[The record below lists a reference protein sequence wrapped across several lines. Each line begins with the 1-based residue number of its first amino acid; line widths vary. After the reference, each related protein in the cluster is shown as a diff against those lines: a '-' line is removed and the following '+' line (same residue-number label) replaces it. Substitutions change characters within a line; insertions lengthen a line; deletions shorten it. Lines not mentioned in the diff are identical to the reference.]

1 MTDFDAQ
8 DDILEGWQD
17 DGRPEL
23 TQEEQESRAQAFQVD
38 VDKRIEKLL
47 RPKSYGA
54 AERREAARWLGESG
68 EIRAIEPLVKVYHKD
83 PTPGMKE
90 TAAYALGQFK
100 ALEQAL
106 ADPDEEMKALT
117 NLENIVMYRE
127 FGGRDEGSNRGVQL
141 GLGVLLVVLVLAGL
155 GINVTGIA
163 TRDAAP
169 TLVAGGDL
177 PTPTPDTIEWRQ
189 TRLRTMYLDLR
200 TDAETLRAEFQQ
212 VTREGGRGGQDCSVT
227 FNDPDEITMTA
238 SSQPILVD
246 IADQLN
252 AIENNLDVV
261 LVGFRQACRD
271 NRPLT
276 SDEVLN
282 EYADELNEAQRQL
295 VEVVGLFET
304 GSIEIPPTGVPTETP
319 VPSPTPEPTVDP
331 QEVNSHRL
339 SLQQII
345 TSMTGQRG
353 AASRVQIYWT
363 DVQETGSTGG
373 CNQIPEP
380 IPENYDVPDDIA
392 ARLPDLERAETSVT
406 IGLDLTR
413 RSQDAFFEACE
424 TNSLSQSVGQQ
435 VDVITTAINAFEDA
449 QQNLDNLG
457 RSGS

>member
-17 DGRPEL
+17 EGRPEL
-23 TQEEQESRAQAFQVD
+23 TQEEQESRVRAFQVE
-38 VDKRIEKLL
+38 VDKRIEKLM
-47 RPKSYGA
+47 RPRSYGA

-68 EIRAIEPLVKVYHKD
+68 EIRAIEPLTKVYRKD

-106 ADPDEEMKALT
+106 SDPDREMKAMT
-117 NLENIVMYRE
+117 NLENIVLYRE
-127 FGGRDEGSNRGVQL
+127 FGGRSGGSNRGLQM
-141 GLGVLLVVLVLAGL
+141 GLGALLIVLLLVGA

-163 TRDAAP
+163 SRDAAP

-177 PTPTPDTIEWRQ
+177 PTPTPDTLEWRQ
-189 TRLRTMYLDLR
+189 TRLRNMYVDLR
-200 TDAETLRAEFQQ
+200 DDADLLRAEFQQ
-212 VTREGGRGGQDCSVT
+212 VTRESGRGGQDCDVT

-238 SSQPILVD
+238 DSQPVLVD
-246 IADQLN
+246 IAEQLN
-252 AIENNLDVV
+252 EIENNLDEV
-261 LVGFRQACRD
+261 LAGFRQACRE

-282 EYADELNEAQRQL
+282 EYGDELTSAQRQL
-295 VEVVGLFET
+295 VEVVELFET

-331 QEVNSHRL
+331 QEVNRHRL
-339 SLQQII
+339 GLQQII
-345 TSMTGQRG
+345 TDMTAQRG
-353 AASRVQIYWT
+353 AASRVQIYWNG
-363 DVQETGSTGG
+363 VQETGSQAG

-380 IPENYDVPDDIA
+380 IPPDYDLPDDIA
-392 ARLPDLERAETSVT
+392 ARLPDLERAAVNVN

-424 TNSLSQSVGQQ
+424 NNNLSQIVGQQ

-449 QQNLDNLG
+449 QQNLNDLG
-457 RSGS
+457 RPGS